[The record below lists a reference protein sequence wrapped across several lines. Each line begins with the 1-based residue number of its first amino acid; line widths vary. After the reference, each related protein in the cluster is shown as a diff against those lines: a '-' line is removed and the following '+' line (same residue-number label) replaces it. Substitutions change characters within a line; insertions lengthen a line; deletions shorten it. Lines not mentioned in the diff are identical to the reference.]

1 MDKRFRVPLKESYL
15 LIIIIVGIL
24 SLCMYSSFALFSLEK
39 TTSKDI
45 FTMRAASDIETTLK
59 IFEYKKITVSAG
71 DNTSV
76 MVNVNNDT
84 GGSIYYGVFYE
95 MVSPNVKTDDIG
107 IYKIDWSA
115 NATSGSI
122 ANGAKLP
129 VELII
134 INNSSSDITLNI
146 GVAGSDSNELGLPDG
161 KTLITETFNTGTEPS
176 GDEGTTKTTTTNYSY
191 TGAVQTATLKAG
203 THKLEVWGAQGGGSS
218 SHPGGKGGYSYGTLT
233 LTKNITSYIYVGGQ
247 GTNDDGSFSSQATL
261 AGGFNGGGYGRAWSG
276 TNHNGGGGGGASD
289 IRLVEDSLY
298 SRVIVAGGGGG
309 GSDNGNGGYGG
320 GTSGGSGNM
329 SGGSSS
335 SGYGFGTGGDVT
347 YSGGECGGGGSGWYG
362 GTGGSSENY
371 AGGGGSGYVYTSSTA
386 TNYPSGCLLNSS
398 YYLTNASTIAGN
410 TSFTDNTGSTVT
422 GHSGNGY
429 ARITSTIKTST
440 IPSVKFNVDALSS
453 SSIINLKDVSVCNDN
468 GSGCN
473 IILIKPSNTSNMKKN
488 STNEVIYILADNN
501 GKRYK
506 YVKKIYYGNILN
518 GWASNAVQQASDN
531 TTGDN
536 GSGIYK
542 VSHNTIASGSSAT
555 GSEIKSST
563 DYRYYGVTPNNYICL
578 DNSSNPCEDRHLY
591 RIIGSIYDEVD
602 RVNKLKVIK
611 ATVLTDGNTNK
622 FSWNYMSNGT
632 YNNNWATATNG
643 NYSNSLTSG
652 ASLMQLLNSGLWW
665 NRTSGSYYNNSTT
678 STLLDFN
685 STGLSTKAQKLVSVS
700 RYYLG
705 GYNSSEIT
713 PTDIYYKERGAEKAS
728 SNTLY
733 WDGKVGLMYPSD
745 YGFSSGSKC
754 SQNITL
760 NKYNETCA
768 NINWLFLNNNTWEW
782 FLTHNSSDTNYAFS
796 IYSNGLVYNYASTV
810 NPNSVRPVF
819 YLSSNAYISKGI
831 GTIDNPYQV
840 IWEDAPDQN

>member
-1 MDKRFRVPLKESYL
+1 MDKRFRIPLKESYL

-45 FTMRAASDIETTLK
+45 FTMKATSDIETTLK

-95 MVSPNVKTDDIG
+95 MVSPSTKTDDIG

-122 ANGAKLP
+122 TNGSKLP

-261 AGGFNGGGYGRAWSG
+261 AGGFNGGGYGRAWNG
-276 TNHNGGGGGGASD
+276 TSHNGGGGGGASD

-371 AGGGGSGYVYTSSTA
+371 AGGGGSGYVYTSGTA
-386 TNYPSGCLLNSS
+386 SSYPSGVKLNSS
-398 YYLTNASTIAGN
+398 YYLTNASTIGGN
-410 TSFTDNTGSTVT
+410 TSFTDNSGSTVT

-429 ARITSTIKTST
+429 ARITSTVKASTAPSIDTS
-440 IPSVKFNVDALSS
+440 SVTLKPNPVT
-453 SSIINLKDVSVCNDN
+453 NLKDIVTCKDN
-468 GSGCN
+468 GSGCK
-473 IILIKPSNTSNMKKN
+473 IVLVRPSNTSNMKENVSNKVLYVL
-488 STNEVIYILADNN
+488 EDNN

-506 YVKKIYYGNILN
+506 YNKAVVLSSGT
-518 GWASNAVQQASDN
+518 NAVELVNSLNDN
-531 TTGDN
+531 TTGDS
-536 GSGIYK
+536 GSGVYK
-542 VSHNTIASGSSAT
+542 VSHSAISSGSSAT
-555 GSEIKSST
+555 GSQIKAVT
-563 DYRYYGVTPNNYICL
+563 DYRYYGPNPNNYICL
-578 DNSSNPCEDRHLY
+578 DMEGGSTCPDKHLY
-591 RIIGSIYDEVD
+591 RIIGSIYEENEN
-602 RVNKLKVIK
+602 VNRIKVIK
-611 ATVLTDGNTNK
+611 ATDFTNSSTT
-622 FSWNYMSNGT
+622 FAWNSAGT
-632 YNNNWATATNG
+632 NIWATPTNG
-643 NYSNSLTSG
+643 RFSDSTVNGS
-652 ASLMQLLNSGLWW
+652 SLMKLLNSDL
-665 NRTSGSYYNNSTT
+665 
-678 STLLDFN
+678 FN
-685 STGLSTKAQKLVSVS
+685 TANTYALSNISQKYVNESIF
-700 RYYLG
+700 YLG
-705 GYNSSEIT
+705 GWDTSQVNSMVMYS
-713 PTDIYYKERGAEKAS
+713 KERGTVTYGTDKS
-728 SNTLY
+728 RPLS
-733 WDGKVGLMYPSD
+733 WKGKVGLMYPSD
-745 YGFSSGSKC
+745 YGYAAGNSCSSGSTYLYNYDGKC
-754 SQNITL
+754 KSSD
-760 NKYNETCA
+760 
-768 NINWLFLNNNTWEW
+768 WLFNSKDEW
-782 FLTHNSSDTNYAFS
+782 LMSVLSNSSERAFFLGS
-796 IYSNGLVYNYASTV
+796 AGYVYNSYNKVT
-810 NPNSVRPVF
+810 NTMSVRPVF
-819 YLSSNAYISKGI
+819 YLTSITSITGGDGTSSNPYILS
-831 GTIDNPYQV
+831 
-840 IWEDAPDQN
+840 